1 MPAHTPDHLTDL
13 LDRYG
18 LSMDTDMEKII
29 IKSYQGTLSTYTQ
42 RNDSTSEKQGLV
54 RTNDS

>member
-29 IKSYQGTLSTYTQ
+29 IKVTKEHFLLIPKEMILQVK
-42 RNDSTSEKQGLV
+42 NKGL
-54 RTNDS
+54 